1 VRRTHATGRGLTM
14 PAKRQDFNAG
24 RLRLRA
30 VSTEDVE
37 VLSTLLQ
44 DAIIPGEDMTFDRR
58 GRRFVMVANRF
69 CWDRPAVAGVTTD
82 SGAPVYERQLCG
94 VQIHG
99 IEQVRTAGMP
109 ASRRGAL
116 FNLLAI
122 TAGTTE
128 DGANVEMLF
137 SGGVSVRLDADS
149 LLILAED
156 LDEGRPTPH
165 LPSHNDDQTP

>member
-1 VRRTHATGRGLTM
+1 M
-14 PAKRQDFNAG
+14 PARTQDGSAD

-37 VLSTLLQ
+37 ILSTLLQ
-44 DAIIPGEDMTFDRR
+44 DAIIPGEDMSFERA

-69 CWDRPAVAGVTTD
+69 CWDRPAVSGVTTD

-94 VQIHG
+94 IQILD
-99 IEQVRTAGMP
+99 IDKVRTTGMP

-116 FNLLAI
+116 FSLLAI
-122 TAGTTE
+122 TAMTTA
-128 DGANVEMLF
+128 DGATVELLF
-137 SGGVSVRLDADS
+137 SGGVSLRLDADS

-156 LDEGRPTPH
+156 LEESRPTPN
-165 LPSHNDDQTP
+165 LPSHSDDQSP

>member
-1 VRRTHATGRGLTM
+1 M
-14 PAKRQDFNAG
+14 PARTQDGSAD

-37 VLSTLLQ
+37 ILSTLLQ
-44 DAIIPGEDMTFDRR
+44 DAIIPGEDMSFERA

-94 VQIHG
+94 IQILD
-99 IEQVRTAGMP
+99 IDKVRTTGMP

-122 TAGTTE
+122 TAMTTA
-128 DGANVEMLF
+128 DGATVELLF
-137 SGGVSVRLDADS
+137 SGGVSLRLDADS

-156 LDEGRPTPH
+156 LEESRPTPN
-165 LPSHNDDQTP
+165 LPSHSDDQSP

>member
-1 VRRTHATGRGLTM
+1 M
-14 PAKRQDFNAG
+14 SAKSHHDSAG

-30 VSTEDVE
+30 VSIEDVE

-44 DAIIPGEDMTFDRR
+44 DAIIPGEDMTFDRP
-58 GRRFVMVANRF
+58 GRQFVMVANRF

-94 VQIHG
+94 VQVHG
-99 IEQVRTAGMP
+99 IDQVRTAGMP
-109 ASRRGAL
+109 TARRGAL

-122 TAGTTE
+122 SATTTA

-137 SGGVSVRLDADS
+137 SGGVSLRLDADS

-156 LDEGRPTPH
+156 LEEGRPTPN
-165 LPSHNDDQTP
+165 LPSHSDDQSP

>member
-1 VRRTHATGRGLTM
+1 MSVKSHHDA
-14 PAKRQDFNAG
+14 AG

-30 VSTEDVE
+30 VSIEDVE

-44 DAIIPGEDMTFDRR
+44 DAIIPGEDMTFDRP

-94 VQIHG
+94 VQVHG
-99 IEQVRTAGMP
+99 IDQVRTAGMP
-109 ASRRGAL
+109 TARRGAL

-122 TAGTTE
+122 SATTTL

-137 SGGVSVRLDADS
+137 SGGVSLRLDADS

-156 LDEGRPTPH
+156 LEEGRPTPN
-165 LPSHNDDQTP
+165 LPSHSDDQSP

>member
-1 VRRTHATGRGLTM
+1 MTM
-14 PAKRQDFNAG
+14 SAKPHDGSDG

-30 VSTEDVE
+30 LSIEDVE

-44 DAIIPGEDMTFDRR
+44 DAIIPGEDMTFDRP

-69 CWDRPAVAGVTTD
+69 CWDRPAVAGITTD
-82 SGAPVYERQLCG
+82 SGAPLYERQLCG
-94 VQIHG
+94 IQIHG
-99 IEQVRTAGMP
+99 IDQVQTVGMP

-122 TAGTTE
+122 SATIV
-128 DGANVEMLF
+128 DGVATVEMLF
-137 SGGVSVRLDADS
+137 SGGASLRVDSDS

-156 LDEGRPTPH
+156 LEEGRPTPN
-165 LPSHNDDQTP
+165 LPSHSDDQSP

>member
-1 VRRTHATGRGLTM
+1 M
-14 PAKRQDFNAG
+14 PAVRQDGAG
-24 RLRLRA
+24 DRLRLRA
-30 VSTEDVE
+30 VSIEDVE
-37 VLSTLLQ
+37 ILSTLLQ
-44 DAIIPGEDMTFDRR
+44 DAIIPGEDMTFDRP

-94 VQIHG
+94 IQVHG
-99 IEQVRTAGMP
+99 IDKVRTAGMP

-122 TAGTTE
+122 SATTAEGR
-128 DGANVEMLF
+128 ANVEMLF
-137 SGGVSVRLDADS
+137 SGGVSLRLGAAS

-156 LDEGRPTPH
+156 LDEGHPTPN
-165 LPSHNDDQTP
+165 LPSHSDDQSS

>member
-1 VRRTHATGRGLTM
+1 M
-14 PAKRQDFNAG
+14 PARTQDGSAD

-37 VLSTLLQ
+37 ILSTLLQ
-44 DAIIPGEDMTFDRR
+44 DAIIPGEDMSFERA

-94 VQIHG
+94 IQILN
-99 IEQVRTAGMP
+99 IDKVRTTGMP

-122 TAGTTE
+122 TAMTTA
-128 DGANVEMLF
+128 DGATVELLF
-137 SGGVSVRLDADS
+137 SGGVSLRLDADS

-156 LDEGRPTPH
+156 LEESRPTPN
-165 LPSHNDDQTP
+165 LPSHSDDQSP

>member
-1 VRRTHATGRGLTM
+1 MSIEPHNG
-14 PAKRQDFNAG
+14 PAG

-30 VSTEDVE
+30 VSIEDVE

-44 DAIIPGEDMTFDRR
+44 DAIIPGEDMTFDRP

-69 CWDRPAVAGVTTD
+69 CWDRPAVAGVSTD
-82 SGAPVYERQLCG
+82 SGAPIYERQLCG
-94 VQIHG
+94 IQIYGIDHVQT
-99 IEQVRTAGMP
+99 VGMP

-122 TAGTTE
+122 LATTKE
-128 DGANVEMLF
+128 GAATVEMLF
-137 SGGVSVRLDADS
+137 SGGVSLRVDADG

-156 LDEGRPTPH
+156 LEDGRPTPN
-165 LPSHNDDQTP
+165 LPSHSDDESS

>member
-1 VRRTHATGRGLTM
+1 M
-14 PAKRQDFNAG
+14 PARTQDGSAD

-37 VLSTLLQ
+37 ILSTLLQ
-44 DAIIPGEDMTFDRR
+44 DAIIPGEDMSFERA

-94 VQIHG
+94 IQILN
-99 IEQVRTAGMP
+99 IDKVRTTGMA

-122 TAGTTE
+122 TAMTTA
-128 DGANVEMLF
+128 DGATVELLF
-137 SGGVSVRLDADS
+137 SGGVSLRLDADS

-156 LDEGRPTPH
+156 LEESRPTPN
-165 LPSHNDDQTP
+165 LPSHSDDQSP

>member
-1 VRRTHATGRGLTM
+1 M
-14 PAKRQDFNAG
+14 PARTQDGSAD

-37 VLSTLLQ
+37 ILSTLLQ
-44 DAIIPGEDMTFDRR
+44 DAIIPGEDMSFERA
-58 GRRFVMVANRF
+58 GRRFVIVANRF

-94 VQIHG
+94 IQILD
-99 IEQVRTAGMP
+99 IDKVRTTGMP

-122 TAGTTE
+122 TAMTTA
-128 DGANVEMLF
+128 DGATVELLF
-137 SGGVSVRLDADS
+137 SGGVSLRLDADS

-156 LDEGRPTPH
+156 LEESRPTPN
-165 LPSHNDDQTP
+165 LPSHSDDQSP

>member
-1 VRRTHATGRGLTM
+1 M
-14 PAKRQDFNAG
+14 PAKTQDG
-24 RLRLRA
+24 STDRLRLRA
-30 VSTEDVE
+30 MSIEDVE

-44 DAIIPGEDMTFDRR
+44 DAIIPGEDMSFERA
-58 GRRFVMVANRF
+58 GRSFVMVANRF

-94 VQIHG
+94 IQILN
-99 IEQVRTAGMP
+99 IDKVRTTGMP

-122 TAGTTE
+122 TAMTTA
-128 DGANVEMLF
+128 DGATVELLF
-137 SGGVSVRLDADS
+137 SGGVSLRLDADS

-156 LDEGRPTPH
+156 LDEGRPTPN
-165 LPSHNDDQTP
+165 LPSHSDDQSP

>member
-1 VRRTHATGRGLTM
+1 M
-14 PAKRQDFNAG
+14 PARTQDGSAD

-37 VLSTLLQ
+37 ILSTLLQ
-44 DAIIPGEDMTFDRR
+44 DAIIPGEDMSFERA

-82 SGAPVYERQLCG
+82 SGTPVYERQLCG
-94 VQIHG
+94 IQILN
-99 IEQVRTAGMP
+99 IDKVRTTGMP

-122 TAGTTE
+122 TAMTTA
-128 DGANVEMLF
+128 DGATVELLF
-137 SGGVSVRLDADS
+137 SGGVSLRLDADS

-156 LDEGRPTPH
+156 LEESRPTPN
-165 LPSHNDDQTP
+165 LPSHSDDQSP

>member
-1 VRRTHATGRGLTM
+1 M
-14 PAKRQDFNAG
+14 PARTQDGSAD

-37 VLSTLLQ
+37 ILSTLLQ
-44 DAIIPGEDMTFDRR
+44 DAIIPGEDMSFERA

-94 VQIHG
+94 IQILN
-99 IEQVRTAGMP
+99 IDKVRTTSMP
-109 ASRRGAL
+109 ASRRRAL

-122 TAGTTE
+122 TAMTTA
-128 DGANVEMLF
+128 DGATVELLF
-137 SGGVSVRLDADS
+137 SGGVSLRLDADS

-156 LDEGRPTPH
+156 LEESRPTPN
-165 LPSHNDDQTP
+165 LPSHSDDQSP

>member
-1 VRRTHATGRGLTM
+1 MTM
-14 PAKRQDFNAG
+14 SVKPHDGSDG

-30 VSTEDVE
+30 LSIEDVE

-44 DAIIPGEDMTFDRR
+44 DAIIPGEDMTFDRP
-58 GRRFVMVANRF
+58 GRRFVIVANRF

-94 VQIHG
+94 IQIHG
-99 IEQVRTAGMP
+99 IDQVQTVGMP
-109 ASRRGAL
+109 GSRRGAL

-122 TAGTTE
+122 SATIV
-128 DGANVEMLF
+128 DGVATVEMLF
-137 SGGVSVRLDADS
+137 SGGASLRVDSDS

-156 LDEGRPTPH
+156 LEEGRPTPN
-165 LPSHNDDQTP
+165 LPSHSDDQSP

>member
-1 VRRTHATGRGLTM
+1 M
-14 PAKRQDFNAG
+14 PARTQDGSAD

-37 VLSTLLQ
+37 ILSTLLQ
-44 DAIIPGEDMTFDRR
+44 DAIIPGEDMSFERA

-94 VQIHG
+94 IQILN
-99 IEQVRTAGMP
+99 IDKVRTTGMP

-122 TAGTTE
+122 TAMTTA
-128 DGANVEMLF
+128 DGATVELLF
-137 SGGVSVRLDADS
+137 SGGVSLRLDADS
-149 LLILAED
+149 LVILAED
-156 LDEGRPTPH
+156 LEESRPTPN
-165 LPSHNDDQTP
+165 LPSHSDDQSP

>member
-1 VRRTHATGRGLTM
+1 M
-14 PAKRQDFNAG
+14 PARTQDGSAD

-37 VLSTLLQ
+37 ILSTLLQ
-44 DAIIPGEDMTFDRR
+44 DAIIPGEDMSFERAN
-58 GRRFVMVANRF
+58 RRFVMVVNRF

-94 VQIHG
+94 IQILN
-99 IEQVRTAGMP
+99 IDKVRTTGMP

-122 TAGTTE
+122 TAMTTA
-128 DGANVEMLF
+128 DGATVELLF
-137 SGGVSVRLDADS
+137 SGGVSLRLDADS

-156 LDEGRPTPH
+156 LEESRPTPN
-165 LPSHNDDQTP
+165 LPSHSDDQSP